1 MPRNVGANR
10 GSNGAGEEHG
20 EDEFYDPELANS
32 SNMQLANPGGG
43 VDVQIDLPNIDDVD
57 DEPDAF

>member
-1 MPRNVGANR
+1 MPDLDGP
-10 GSNGAGEEHG
+10 GCHEGG

-32 SNMQLANPGGG
+32 NAMHMNNVGG